1 MSIPTFYLNTPHLV
15 QSYHYKMTFMLLLER
30 RLVQNQK
37 ALNRPKTPWKALLAA
52 HPTYDARNFPMCG
65 KTSLSLTGV
74 EAHMEAL
81 RQGWAPSALAP
92 MWLHTD
98 ISDLL
103 SLSFDSPAL
112 GALRPTCPFIIQL
125 PTCNSFIQQLF
136 IDCLIDTNMFKAF
149 GPVLK
154 ELTVDWGTWNGS
166 INICNPRQGEIK
178 YTSQLQ
184 KLNALGI
191 HRTVALLV
199 IPKKANY
206 RKNKMNCVTKDS
218 QDSGR
223 VMLAKERGRR
233 EQTWRRGSEF
243 GKGRAEVQTLC
254 WTALKHAEADFRGLW
269 RPGWEVMT
277 VFAGLWDTSMI

>member
-1 MSIPTFYLNTPHLV
+1 MMPGTFLC
-15 QSYHYKMTFMLLLER
+15 LEDLPVLDR
-30 RLVQNQK
+30 
-37 ALNRPKTPWKALLAA
+37 
-52 HPTYDARNFPMCG
+52 
-65 KTSLSLTGV
+65 V

-81 RQGWAPSALAP
+81 RKGRAPSPLAP

-103 SLSFDSPAL
+103 SLSFDSPVL

-154 ELTVDWGTWNGS
+154 ELTVDWGTRNGS

-243 GKGRAEVQTLC
+243 GKGRAEVQTLLDSTETC
-254 WTALKHAEADFRGLW
+254 GSRALKARMGSYDCICWAMRHINDLNRNMTQWFLRRIILVVL
-269 RPGWEVMT
+269 PGIT
-277 VFAGLWDTSMI
+277 